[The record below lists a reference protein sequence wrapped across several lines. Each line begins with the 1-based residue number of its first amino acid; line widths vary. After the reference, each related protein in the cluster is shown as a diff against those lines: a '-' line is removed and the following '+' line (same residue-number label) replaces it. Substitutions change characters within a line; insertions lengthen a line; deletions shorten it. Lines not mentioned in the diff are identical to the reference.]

1 MKLQTMFLVKQIES
15 GPIETLIVLRRAISF
30 TDMLAVP
37 VKLAET
43 NDIVGSAGPCRD
55 F

>member
-15 GPIETLIVLRRAISF
+15 GPIVLRRAISF